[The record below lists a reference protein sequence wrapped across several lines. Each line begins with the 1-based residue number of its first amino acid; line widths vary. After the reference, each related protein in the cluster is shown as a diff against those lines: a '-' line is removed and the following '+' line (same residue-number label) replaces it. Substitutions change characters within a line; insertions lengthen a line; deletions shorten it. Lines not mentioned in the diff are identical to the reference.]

1 MPALFFAKHLEH
13 HTVDWE
19 YYLTN
24 VFCKTIPKDSMA
36 AASKMKFTYLAAS
49 LQIIHLHM
57 HPHRLINYLTLFI
70 SSLLLVSCEK
80 EVDIVPRD
88 LEPLVVVEATIE
100 NGRPPVVFLTNTLNF
115 FSTLSITDL
124 ANSFIRNA
132 NITVSDGSKTV
143 KLKEYRVNVGVANF
157 YYYTVDS
164 TNPAEFMIGQFSTS
178 YKLSIL
184 IDDRSYTAQTT
195 IPRVDRRIDSL
206 WWLPA
211 PNNPDTNNVV
221 VFSKVTDPKGL
232 GNYIRYFT
240 SVNDSAFLPG
250 PNSVFDDR
258 VIDGTTYE
266 IQIFRGINRNV
277 EINENDFGYF
287 KKGEI
292 VDIKLSNIDKA
303 TFDFW
308 RTWEQNQSNIGNPFG
323 VPIKI
328 LSNLSNGALG
338 YFGGYASQ
346 VERIT
351 IPK

>member
-1 MPALFFAKHLEH
+1 MHSFRLVWFLALVVSA
-13 HTVDWE
+13 
-19 YYLTN
+19 
-24 VFCKTIPKDSMA
+24 
-36 AASKMKFTYLAAS
+36 
-49 LQIIHLHM
+49 
-57 HPHRLINYLTLFI
+57 
-70 SSLLLVSCEK
+70 LLLVSCEK
-80 EVDIVPRD
+80 EVEIVPRN
-88 LEPLVVVEATIE
+88 LPPQVVVEATIE
-100 NGRPPVVFLTNTLNF
+100 NGMPPVVFLTSTLNYF
-115 FSTLSITDL
+115 ATLSIPDL

-132 NITVSDGSKTV
+132 NIVVSDGTTSV
-143 KLKEYRVNVGVANF
+143 KLKEYRVNVGAANF

-164 TNPAEFMIGQFSTS
+164 TNPAAIIIGKFETN
-178 YKLSIL
+178 
-184 IDDRSYTAQTT
+184 YTLTINVDGKIYSAQTR
-195 IPRVDRRIDSL
+195 IPKVDRKIDSL

-232 GNYIRYFT
+232 GNYIRYYT
-240 SVNDSAFLPG
+240 SVNDSTFLPG
-250 PNSVFDDR
+250 PNSVFDDQ
-258 VIDGTTYE
+258 VIDGTTYDV
-266 IQIFRGINRNV
+266 QIFRGINRNL
-277 EINENDFGYF
+277 EIDEVNFGYF
-287 KKGEI
+287 KKGET

-328 LSNLSNGALG
+328 LSNLSNGAIG